1 MEYLHSPYILE
12 TVMTDSQPSSP
23 KENPQAT
30 ATPDPAQAPSEQAE
44 ATTPDPLACQI
55 PSDTEPGPFLKSVEN
70 STDPSE
76 ESRTAARQITS
87 MMGLPVQI
95 ARQSRSL
102 LAAIA
107 VLLTAI
113 LVVVTLPQNS
123 VSAAEQEV
131 PKARTLPSP
140 EDKLVIV
147 AVEPTD
153 LGQEQRNI
161 SLFVHEE
168 LDPDQRYVFDLL
180 SNQQMVDHLEAL
192 KEGSKTTHLR
202 REAKTE
208 PRSTRVREG
217 ETYYR
222 HILRNPK
229 LTIYGR

>member
-1 MEYLHSPYILE
+1 
-12 TVMTDSQPSSP
+12 MTDSQTSSP
-23 KENPQAT
+23 KETPRAT

-44 ATTPDPLACQI
+44 ATTPSPTSASI
-55 PSDTEPGPFLKSVEN
+55 SDAEPGPSLKSVEN
-70 STDPSE
+70 PTDPSE
-76 ESRTAARQITS
+76 ESHSAARQIIS
-87 MMGLPVQI
+87 LMGLPVRI

-102 LAAIA
+102 LVAIA

-113 LVVVTLPQNS
+113 LVVMTLPQNS

-131 PKARTLPSP
+131 PKVRTLPSP
-140 EDKLVIV
+140 EDTLVIV
-147 AVEPTD
+147 AVEATD

-180 SNQQMVDHLEAL
+180 SNQPMVDHLEAL